1 MSSAI
6 HAAEPIAKNRLTYV
20 NGTYRTA
27 PRSVSLSARLF
38 PWLSYYPGLVRTI
51 FRASAKARRSLYTDE
66 DWSQSSLE
74 LLRGLER
81 IGVRLEITGVEH
93 LEQLESPCVIVGNH
107 MGTLETAILPTIV
120 QPFRPVTFVVKESL
134 VTYPVFGHVMRS
146 RQPIALSQTDARADL
161 KTTLVEGTERL
172 QRGISV
178 IVFPQGRR
186 TVVFDPAEFN
196 TMGVK
201 LAHRAGVPMVPLA
214 LKTDA
219 WAIGKGLFMDFG
231 RIDPKKPV
239 HFAFGEPLWVKGRGT
254 EEQRAVIEFIEG
266 KLREWGHEDVKP
278 AAVSS
283 REKCE

>member
-1 MSSAI
+1 MSSAL
-6 HAAEPIAKNRLTYV
+6 HAAEPIAQKRLAFV
-20 NGTYRTA
+20 DGTYRTA
-27 PRSVSLSARLF
+27 PRKVSLLARAF

-51 FRASAKARRSLYTDE
+51 FRASARARKSLYTDE

-81 IGVRLEITGVEH
+81 VGVRLEITGIEH
-93 LEQLESPCVIVGNH
+93 LEQLEPPCVIVGNH

-120 QPFRPVTFVVKESL
+120 QPFKPVTFVVKESL

-146 RQPIALSQTDARADL
+146 RQPIAVSQTDARADL
-161 KTTLVEGTERL
+161 KKTLIEGKERL
-172 QRGISV
+172 ERGVSV

-186 TVVFDPAEFN
+186 THTFDPAEFN

-219 WAIGKGLFMDFG
+219 WAIGKGLLMDFG
-231 RIDPKKPV
+231 RIDPRKPV

-254 EEQRAVIEFIEG
+254 EEHRAVIEFIEG
-266 KLREWGHEDVKP
+266 KLREWGHEDVKS
-278 AAVSS
+278 AN
-283 REKCE
+283 RLDR